1 MLEFASKTRL
11 AASTH
16 HGLAASRG
24 SALVGCLLAVLM
36 VPATPAAT
44 EAGPTGASVSA
55 ATHAEPSG
63 SSAPALTGSHDDS
76 PAQSSTGRHAGL
88 SDGPA
93 IRPIYLDKSGVV
105 RWRDTNSEVA
115 LYGANYCVMS
125 GSDYR
130 MAGLV
135 SSDRKAMIDED
146 LAQFA
151 RMGWTGLR
159 LCSWG
164 DWENSD
170 RAGNL
175 VVNEHVDLLDYV
187 IAKARERGIYLL
199 LTPIHTYDPAFA
211 DQLGQPTQ
219 NQGFSRYFQR
229 PEMGT
234 NPESIGAQAN
244 YIGQLLNHV
253 NPYTGVAL
261 KDEPAIAFI
270 ELINEPVHH
279 PQDLRGSVNYINRL
293 VEAVRAT
300 GCTKITF
307 FNVSQDFA
315 IGPAI
320 QQSRVDGVSFGWY
333 PTSLVAGHTLQGNFL
348 QAVDA
353 YPDMLRPEL
362 KGRPRIVYEFDQADL
377 LSGYLYP
384 AMARTFR
391 SVGAQFATMFA
402 YDMLRT
408 APFNLG
414 WQTHFLN
421 LVHTPR
427 KAISAVIAAEAMRR
441 LPRMQGY
448 GRYPDDMTFGDFRVS
463 YAEDLSELN
472 AGDTFMNAGPTQ
484 TQPRNAKT
492 LRRIAGFGS
501 SPLVD
506 YEGTGAYFLDK
517 VRDGVWRLEVY
528 PDEVLVRDP
537 FEQPQP
543 GQAVSRLLYRTWP
556 MQVHLPD
563 LGQAFYSAPVNSG
576 GEPRRARNSTVEVTP
591 GVWLLTAREQVN
603 PSELPRQIARV
614 GWSEYHVNERVSYPD
629 LVLSRAAKDY
639 PAGEP
644 VEIRA
649 RVANDTLPDEVR
661 LWMRPAGTRSFGQP
675 VAMRRTRGNDY
686 VVVLGAGALPSG
698 LYEYV
703 ISATTGA
710 RTTTFPGAV
719 PGEPSHWPFHT
730 DTLWSFR
737 MISRGTPL
745 RLLDPNTD
753 FPRLSFVRVGE
764 QYRDPFFRIIPG
776 DSAEEAAL
784 SLRLPDLGSDTP
796 ARYAASLYV
805 GDRIG
810 EHQADA
816 SLADT
821 IAIKLR
827 SEGGSRKTLELTLIE
842 QDGAAWS
849 ASVVAGGTWS
859 TVTVPLGTLQLSRSI
874 HIPSPY
880 PGLWDY
886 WRDSPARRGAA
897 GDHVHAES
905 IERLQ
910 LTVTPDSG
918 ATAGDDA
925 PGVAVESVLLN
936 FAQR

>member
-1 MLEFASKTRL
+1 
-11 AASTH
+11 
-16 HGLAASRG
+16 
-24 SALVGCLLAVLM
+24 M

-44 EAGPTGASVSA
+44 EAGPTGASAPA
-55 ATHAEPSG
+55 ATHAEPPD

-88 SDGPA
+88 RDGPA
-93 IRPIYLDKSGVV
+93 IRPIYLDKTGVI
-105 RWRDTNSEVA
+105 RWRDSNAEVA
-115 LYGANYCVMS
+115 LYGANYCIMS

-135 SSDRKAMIDED
+135 SSDRKAMVDED

-151 RMGWTGLR
+151 RLGWTGLR
-159 LCSWG
+159 LCTWG

-234 NPESIGAQAN
+234 NPESIAAQAN

-253 NPYTGVAL
+253 NSYTGTAL
-261 KDEPAIAFI
+261 KNEPAIAFI
-270 ELINEPVHH
+270 EMINEPVHH
-279 PQDLRGSVNYINRL
+279 PQDLTSSVNYINTL
-293 VEAVRAT
+293 VTAVRAT

-563 LGQAFYSAPVNSG
+563 LGQAFYSLQ
-576 GEPRRARNSTVEVTP
+576 STLRSTLA
-591 GVWLLTAREQVN
+591 G
-603 PSELPRQIARV
+603 
-614 GWSEYHVNERVSYPD
+614 
-629 LVLSRAAKDY
+629 SRA
-639 PAGEP
+639 G
-644 VEIRA
+644 R
-649 RVANDTLPDEVR
+649 
-661 LWMRPAGTRSFGQP
+661 GTR
-675 VAMRRTRGNDY
+675 
-686 VVVLGAGALPSG
+686 PS
-698 LYEYV
+698 
-703 ISATTGA
+703 
-710 RTTTFPGAV
+710 R
-719 PGEPSHWPFHT
+719 
-730 DTLWSFR
+730 
-737 MISRGTPL
+737 
-745 RLLDPNTD
+745 
-753 FPRLSFVRVGE
+753 
-764 QYRDPFFRIIPG
+764 
-776 DSAEEAAL
+776 
-784 SLRLPDLGSDTP
+784 
-796 ARYAASLYV
+796 
-805 GDRIG
+805 
-810 EHQADA
+810 
-816 SLADT
+816 
-821 IAIKLR
+821 
-827 SEGGSRKTLELTLIE
+827 
-842 QDGAAWS
+842 
-849 ASVVAGGTWS
+849 
-859 TVTVPLGTLQLSRSI
+859 
-874 HIPSPY
+874 
-880 PGLWDY
+880 
-886 WRDSPARRGAA
+886 
-897 GDHVHAES
+897 
-905 IERLQ
+905 
-910 LTVTPDSG
+910 
-918 ATAGDDA
+918 
-925 PGVAVESVLLN
+925 
-936 FAQR
+936 